1 MHKKHIMLMGI
12 QGSGKGTQAALINK
26 NYGYISLETGAI
38 LRSVLENPSHK
49 HYQAVADTNP
59 HGIMTP
65 DFVIFDLIA
74 EFIANHPDDRILI
87 DGAVRN
93 IAQREFFD
101 AITTDYCVIHLTLTE
116 EEALRRL
123 QGRKMDPVTKEI
135 FGSDFEGDTNPETG
149 NKLVIR
155 VDDTDV
161 EKIHK
166 RFAWYRTDIVPLLD
180 SWKADGVEYY
190 TIDGEQPR
198 EAVWSEIEGILNSS
212 NI

>member
-1 MHKKHIMLMGI
+1 MTTKKHIMLMGI

-26 NYGYISLETGAI
+26 NFGYISLETGAI

-49 HYQAVADTNP
+49 HYQAVSDTVP
-59 HGIMTP
+59 HGKMTP
-65 DFVIFDLIA
+65 DTVIFDLIK
-74 EFIANHPDDRILI
+74 EFVENHPNDRILI

-93 IAQREFFD
+93 IAQRQFFD

-135 FGSDFEGDTNPETG
+135 FGADFTGDTNPETG
-149 NKLVIR
+149 NKLVVRI
-155 VDDTDV
+155 DDTDV

-166 RFAWYRTDIVPLLD
+166 RFTWYRSDIVPLLD
-180 SWKADGVEYY
+180 SWKADGTEYH
-190 TIDGEQPR
+190 TIDGEQYR
-198 EAVWSEIEGILNSS
+198 EVVWGEIEKILKS
-212 NI
+212 

>member
-12 QGSGKGTQAALINK
+12 QGSGKGTQAALITK
-26 NYGYISLETGAI
+26 NHGYISLETGAI

-49 HYQAVADTNP
+49 HYEAVTETVP
-59 HGIMTP
+59 HGKMTP
-65 DFVIFDLIA
+65 DSVIFDLIR
-74 EFIANHPDDRILI
+74 EFIDNHPDDRILI

-135 FGSDFEGDTNPETG
+135 FGSDFTGETNPTTG
-149 NKLVIR
+149 NTLIVR

-166 RFAWYRTDIVPLLD
+166 RFAWYRTDIVPLLE
-180 SWKADGVEYY
+180 SWKTDEVEYY
-190 TIDGEQPR
+190 TINGEQSR
-198 EAVWSEIEGILNSS
+198 EKIWTEIDELIKK
-212 NI
+212 